1 LRRDHITN
9 RNNGRKAS
17 ECVPAKVPMVPS
29 ICQKRIQQ
37 RMSLGK
43 NFSTW
48 TGPFR
53 HARPYKPKH
62 KALCQKGI
70 GGLLLLRGQPEHRQ
84 CPRLRG
90 SAHRAA
96 NSASIGLISE
106 RYQRATKSILSKFF
120 LRFIFALR

>member
-1 LRRDHITN
+1 
-9 RNNGRKAS
+9 
-17 ECVPAKVPMVPS
+17 MVPS

-62 KALCQKGI
+62 KALCQKGLGAYCFFEVNPSI
-70 GGLLLLRGQPEHRQ
+70 VNAHAFEAVHTGQQ
-84 CPRLRG
+84 
-90 SAHRAA
+90 
-96 NSASIGLISE
+96 
-106 RYQRATKSILSKFF
+106 T
-120 LRFIFALR
+120 ALPLD